1 MAFAAPSGSVVEE
14 RENVKVLRLSL
25 QLFSVEVF
33 RIPQESMFSQ
43 MLVIML
49 SEKIVRIWVFDVLA

>member
-1 MAFAAPSGSVVEE
+1 MAFAPSGSVVEE
-14 RENVKVLRLSL
+14 RENVKELRLSL
-25 QLFSVEVF
+25 QLFSIEVF

>member
-1 MAFAAPSGSVVEE
+1 MAFAPSGSVVEE
-14 RENVKVLRLSL
+14 KENVKVLRLSP
-25 QLFSVEVF
+25 QLFSIEVF

-43 MLVIML
+43 MLVIIL

>member
-1 MAFAAPSGSVVEE
+1 MAFAPSGSVVEE

-25 QLFSVEVF
+25 QLFSIEVF